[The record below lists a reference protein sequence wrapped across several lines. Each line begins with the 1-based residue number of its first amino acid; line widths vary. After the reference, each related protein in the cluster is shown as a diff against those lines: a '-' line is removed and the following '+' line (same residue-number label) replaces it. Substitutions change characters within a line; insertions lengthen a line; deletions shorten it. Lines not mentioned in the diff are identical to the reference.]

1 MSYRLKRPPVIGRMI
16 RFVCCKELMTVVMLL
31 GIALLTWALI
41 QDKGIF
47 VPYRQNA
54 VEQINQTSFYDK
66 VDLYRKTVTLEELQ

>member
-1 MSYRLKRPPVIGRMI
+1 
-16 RFVCCKELMTVVMLL
+16 MTVVMLL

-66 VDLYRKTVTLEELQ
+66 DDLYRKTVTLEELQ